1 MIKKRI
7 YMSKWVHQILALL
20 LFTAGFS
27 QVFSQD
33 YRPFSKEQLR
43 EFIPSNSRYVNSLL
57 GNWERSV
64 DGSTWKTIKL
74 PVSEIENKSVIYKRL
89 IKLDKYQLSTY
100 NWFLHFLG
108 MNEEV
113 ELYVNNSYVG
123 RYFAGMSPISI
134 RLPEAKLLA
143 GMNTIQIHILP
154 SPASASRHIFSQ
166 RSYTGIIRE
175 VLLVGTP
182 HVWVEDVHTNTSFTQ
197 NFTSCDV
204 KTKVIIKS
212 GAIESLGVQNS
223 FGGSSV
229 SLGKLP
235 ITIETT
241 LRKVG
246 SNEIVSRSEDK
257 YLDIQRDRSINLDV
271 NLHINNPDLWSPTSP
286 NLYRLTVK
294 IYHNGA
300 LIDDYSVPIGLYS
313 MQSGL
318 VENKFMLIL
327 NNQPFKV
334 KAVDYL
340 EHIPG
345 LGQTISGIDIQKDII
360 ALKTLGIN
368 TIRVRYGMPHPYLVE
383 QCNLNGIFILCDMPA
398 YDLPNG
404 IIESDEITVRMNNIG
419 SRMLSAYDKHPCI
432 LGYGLSDGLQEG
444 SSQTKK
450 FHTSL
455 CGLFRTLSNKLVYKT
470 VRFGSR
476 VIDEKLFDFLIL
488 RSSPRWQPGDIQAN
502 EIERLR
508 TLAPNKPILVHFGKP
523 VQPNNLQ
530 GYNDPLSV
538 ESQAQFIRDSYRT
551 AQQGKTAGIVV
562 WSFSDFITERSITI
576 TNPEDQYLCTS
587 GLTDFQRQPRLA
599 YTMLKALLNDEKEPL
614 LRSGSV
620 NQDTPMIF
628 IVLGIVLGLILLIL
642 MTRFRRLREYI
653 IRALIRPYNFY
664 SDIRDQRI
672 LSIGQTMSVA
682 LLSSATLGLIMSTF
696 LYVFRS
702 SFGTEYLY
710 MIFLPSGLLRS
721 ILNAITWSPS
731 LGVFIFIIVGLL
743 AHVFAAGIIRV
754 AAFFSRSRVFFLDAF
769 TISVW
774 SALPYIIILPIG
786 LALYKILGTG
796 NANWLIIIL
805 SIMFIWYY
813 YRMLRSTAVVFD
825 VPSMPVYLVGSG
837 MFLVLILS
845 MVGYFSAKMNIL
857 SYIQYYFSTVS

>member
-1 MIKKRI
+1 M
-7 YMSKWVHQILALL
+7 
-20 LFTAGFS
+20 
-27 QVFSQD
+27 
-33 YRPFSKEQLR
+33 
-43 EFIPSNSRYVNSLL
+43 
-57 GNWERSV
+57 
-64 DGSTWKTIKL
+64 
-74 PVSEIENKSVIYKRL
+74 
-89 IKLDKYQLSTY
+89 
-100 NWFLHFLG
+100 
-108 MNEEV
+108 
-113 ELYVNNSYVG
+113 
-123 RYFAGMSPISI
+123 
-134 RLPEAKLLA
+134 
-143 GMNTIQIHILP
+143 
-154 SPASASRHIFSQ
+154 
-166 RSYTGIIRE
+166 
-175 VLLVGTP
+175 
-182 HVWVEDVHTNTSFTQ
+182 
-197 NFTSCDV
+197 
-204 KTKVIIKS
+204 
-212 GAIESLGVQNS
+212 
-223 FGGSSV
+223 
-229 SLGKLP
+229 
-235 ITIETT
+235 
-241 LRKVG
+241 
-246 SNEIVSRSEDK
+246 
-257 YLDIQRDRSINLDV
+257 
-271 NLHINNPDLWSPTSP
+271 
-286 NLYRLTVK
+286 
-294 IYHNGA
+294 
-300 LIDDYSVPIGLYS
+300 
-313 MQSGL
+313 
-318 VENKFMLIL
+318 
-327 NNQPFKV
+327 
-334 KAVDYL
+334 
-340 EHIPG
+340 
-345 LGQTISGIDIQKDII
+345 
-360 ALKTLGIN
+360 GIN

-398 YDLPNG
+398 YDMPNG

-419 SRMLSAYDKHPCI
+419 SRMLSAYDKQPCI
-432 LGYGLSDGLQEG
+432 LGYGLSDGFQEG

-455 CGLFRTLSNKLVYKT
+455 IGLFRAISNKLLYKT

-476 VIDEKLFDFLIL
+476 VIDEKSFDFLIL

-508 TLAPNKPILVHFGKP
+508 KLAPSKPILVHFGKP

-530 GYNDPLSV
+530 GYSDPLSV

-562 WSFSDFITERSITI
+562 WSFSDFITERSITV

-620 NQDTPMIF
+620 NQDTPLIF

-743 AHVFAAGIIRV
+743 AHVFAAGIIRA

-774 SALPYIIILPIG
+774 SALPYIIMLPIG
-786 LALYKILGTG
+786 LALYKILGAG

-805 SIMFIWYY
+805 CIMFIWYY

-825 VPSMPVYLVGSG
+825 VPSMPVYLVGSS
-837 MFLVLILS
+837 MFLVLILC
-845 MVGYFSAKMNIL
+845 MIGYFSANMNIL